1 MKSYCI
7 KGKRIR
13 KVNIPNE
20 FDICKIQIG
29 VPVIGDEAEKVCLFE
44 QGDMV
49 LPCGNFGV
57 QSRKNAYGYTYA
69 DKTKTKERRY
79 VSTNWVYPFGN
90 TNASMIAADIYKPCY
105 PKVEVPPY
113 AIELKLYQDKN
124 GQKYVIADLTNE
136 IRKMH
141 LKEAINLFL
150 EIYGVCYIFDED
162 IQIDNST
169 RRQRCNWEILPAGEM
184 PSKHIKKQLADRG
197 QKTDTYSIYRLE
209 YMETFKAEKV
219 VEGINGFNGY
229 YAFVFKNYCVL
240 ESAVYGNATYIIPK
254 EDWEIL
260 SQKTKK
266 ELFNEDKVIAKLDH
280 TEKWQQNIKGMF
292 NKLGIF

>member
-124 GQKYVIADLTNE
+124 GQK
-136 IRKMH
+136 
-141 LKEAINLFL
+141 
-150 EIYGVCYIFDED
+150 
-162 IQIDNST
+162 
-169 RRQRCNWEILPAGEM
+169 
-184 PSKHIKKQLADRG
+184 
-197 QKTDTYSIYRLE
+197 TDTYSIYRLE
-209 YMETFKAEKV
+209 YMETFKSEKV

>member
-49 LPCGNFGV
+49 LPCGNFGI

-69 DKTKTKERRY
+69 DKTKPKERRY

-90 TNASMIAADIYKPCY
+90 TNASMVAADIYKSCY

-124 GQKYVIADLTNE
+124 GQKYVIADLTTE
-136 IRKMH
+136 IREMY

-162 IQIDNST
+162 IRIDNST

-209 YMETFKAEKV
+209 YMETFKSEKV

-280 TEKWQQNIKGMF
+280 TEKWQQNIKSMF